1 MKPFHLLT
9 TLPLLSLSFL
19 LFSCSNGSEEYDAT
33 GSFEAT
39 EIIVSSQ
46 ANGRILALNVNEGEQ
61 LQKEQIVG
69 RIDSTQLYLQKMSLL
84 SNAKGVRAQ
93 QPDIS
98 KQTSAIQDQIKTLKR
113 EKARVERLIA
123 ANAAN
128 RKQLDDIESQLEVL
142 QSQLSAQTSILQ
154 KNSQHISAQSSTI
167 DIQVAQ
173 LDDQLEKTRITSPI
187 TGTVLNRYA
196 ETGELATM
204 GTPLFK
210 IADTGTL
217 FLRAYMTNDQLA
229 LIKLNDEVTVRVDDG
244 EGGMRSYKGE
254 ISWISDKSEFT
265 PKTIQTKN
273 ERANLVYALRIAV
286 HNDGFLKIGMYGEV
300 KFTSPRQHSLLNLY

>member
-1 MKPFHLLT
+1 MKSLSLIA

-46 ANGRILALNVNEGEQ
+46 ANGRILALHVNEGEQ
-61 LQKEQIVG
+61 LQSGQIVG

-217 FLRAYMTNDQLA
+217 YLRAYVTNDQLA

-244 EGGMRSYKGE
+244 EGGMKSYKGE
-254 ISWISDKSEFT
+254 INWISDKSEFT

-300 KFTSPRQHSLLNLY
+300 KFTSPR

>member
-1 MKPFHLLT
+1 MKPFRLLT
-9 TLPLLSLSFL
+9 TISASLLLLS
-19 LFSCSNGSEEYDAT
+19 CSKGNSDYDAT

-61 LQKEQIVG
+61 LQTGQIVG
-69 RIDSTQLYLQKMSLL
+69 HIDSTQLWLQKMSLL
-84 SNAKGVRAQ
+84 TNAEGVRAQ

-98 KQTSAIQDQIKTLKR
+98 KQTAAIQEQIKTLER
-113 EKARVERLIA
+113 EKARTQRLIA

-128 RKQLDDIESQLEVL
+128 RKQLDDIESQIEVL
-142 QSQLSAQTSILQ
+142 QRQLSAQTSTL
-154 KNSQHISAQSSTI
+154 KKSSQNISAQSSTI

-187 TGTVLNRYA
+187 AGTVLNRYA
-196 ETGELATM
+196 EMGELATM

-217 FLRAYMTNDQLA
+217 FLRAYVTNDQLV
-229 LIKLNDEVTVRVDDG
+229 LIKLNDEVAVRVDDG
-244 EGGMRSYKGE
+244 QGGMRSYKGR

-273 ERANLVYALRIAV
+273 ERANLVYALKIAV
-286 HNDGFLKIGMYGEV
+286 LNDGFLKIGMYGEV
-300 KFTSPRQHSLLNLY
+300 KF